1 MSATASPPAQTCSM
15 ISCCWPRNES
25 KPYTRRSTS
34 AAASSRGEPTRRFY
48 GPPPT
53 QRCNVRT
60 PTGVSW
66 RFDPPTPAAGPLA
79 ILQGEPGNPGSTA
92 QLRAYQMA
100 GGRLAWQVGMPTFV
114 QAPAVLV
121 PGGILVQPADLA
133 YACAAAR

>member
-1 MSATASPPAQTCSM
+1 MAVRPAHAGGR
-15 ISCCWPRNES
+15 PAGDPAGR
-25 KPYTRRSTS
+25 TRK
-34 AAASSRGEPTRRFY
+34 
-48 GPPPT
+48 
-53 QRCNVRT
+53 
-60 PTGVSW
+60 
-66 RFDPPTPAAGPLA
+66 
-79 ILQGEPGNPGSTA
+79 PGSTA